1 MYSPPRLGILLV
13 GVMGVKINA
22 KVLLPIVAVAATVA
36 VIISAAGRLSRV
48 VQAQAA
54 ADRLPT
60 VIIDAGH
67 GGFDGGAVAA
77 DGTNEKDINLE
88 IALKLEQLLTLAG
101 FDTVMVRTTD
111 CSVDS
116 GGDTIRER
124 KRSDLKNR
132 FALMEQH
139 NGAIYLCIHQ
149 NKYSGSS
156 VKGAQVFYTPGNE
169 QSKQLA
175 GDIQSV
181 IAENLQ
187 TDNKRVI
194 KQCDSSVY
202 IIHNAPTTAVLV
214 ECGFISN
221 QTDLHNLKDEA
232 YQGRLAFAI
241 CAALVKNI
249 CGG

>member
-1 MYSPPRLGILLV
+1 
-13 GVMGVKINA
+13 MGMKINVKA
-22 KVLLPIVAVAATVA
+22 LSLAVAAAVTVA
-36 VIISAAGRLSRV
+36 AMISAGRPGGALQTGARHL
-48 VQAQAA
+48 
-54 ADRLPT
+54 RLPT

-88 IALKLEQLLTLAG
+88 IALKLQQFLTLAG

-124 KRSDLKNR
+124 KRSDLNNR
-132 FALMEQH
+132 FALMGQH
-139 NGAIYLCIHQ
+139 DGAVYLCIHQ

-169 QSKQLA
+169 QSKRLA
-175 GDIQSV
+175 GDIQNA
-181 IAENLQ
+181 IAEKLQ
-187 TDNKRVI
+187 TDNKRKI

-221 QTDLHNLKDEA
+221 QTDLHNLKDQS
-232 YQGRLAFAI
+232 YQSKLAFTI
-241 CAALVKNI
+241 SAALVKNI